1 MIDARPV
8 KKEMLT
14 APVDIRLG
22 DGSLDFH
29 AARYAAD
36 AKASEI
42 LGDPMLLA
50 WFDSETGKHSPAI
63 C

>member
-22 DGSLDFH
+22 EESLDFH

-36 AKASEI
+36 RKASEI
-42 LGDPMLLA
+42 LSDPMLLA
-50 WFDSETGKHSPAI
+50 WFDGETGKHSPAI

>member
-22 DGSLDFH
+22 EGALDFQT
-29 AARYAAD
+29 ARCAAD
-36 AKASEI
+36 GKASEI
-42 LGDPMLLA
+42 LSDPMLLA
-50 WFDSETGKHSPAI
+50 WFDGETGKHSPAL